1 MRPEEGP
8 PDPAGFLAASDQI
21 DFHHP
26 AVAAKAAE
34 LRRETPVA
42 TVAACFDFVRDAIT
56 HAVDAK
62 AETIACRASDVLA
75 AGTGYCYAKSHLLA
89 ALLRANG
96 VPAALCYQRLS
107 LDDVGPPFILHGLN
121 AIHLPDTGWQ
131 RIDARGNK
139 PGIHTTFAPGEES
152 LAYQAKIPGE
162 GDVPG
167 LHAAP
172 LPVIVA
178 ALTDAPGWLTVIA
191 RRPDIE

>member
-1 MRPEEGP
+1 MR

-34 LRRETPVA
+34 LRRETPAA
-42 TVAACFDFVRDAIT
+42 TTAACFEFVRDAIT

-62 AETIACRASDVLA
+62 AETIVSRASDVLA

-121 AIHLPDTGWQ
+121 AIHLPETGWQ
-131 RIDARGNK
+131 RIDPRGNK
-139 PGIHTTFAPGEES
+139 PGIDTQFVPGEES
-152 LAYQAKIPGE
+152 FAYIPTIEGE
-162 GDVPG
+162 AHLPG
-167 LHAAP
+167 LHADP
-172 LPVIVA
+172 LPLIVA
-178 ALTDAPGWLTVIA
+178 ALTDAPGWQTVIA